1 MNPVY
6 CPREFCILIKY
17 ASMKKSFIVETED
30 RDSSARAGLIR
41 TLHGTI
47 PTPAFAPVAS
57 QGTVKGLTHDQVTAL
72 GAHLILCNSYHLF
85 LRPGAE
91 AVRAMGGLHAFI
103 SWPKPILTDSGG
115 FQIYSLGP
123 LAKVRRDGVA
133 FASHLDGTKLFL
145 TPGDVLDIQLNLG
158 SDIMM
163 VLDHFVPFASAEA
176 KVREAVET
184 TIRWAGRAR
193 DAFRERETGAHLW
206 AITQGG
212 VNADLRQR
220 CTAELVAMDFDGYA
234 IGGLGLGEA
243 KSQLQETLERSDAW
257 LPRDKP
263 RYLMGMG
270 YLSDIL
276 EAVERGVDLFDCVLP
291 TRNARNGSLFTRRGV
306 ITIKNKKYADD
317 LRPIDE
323 DCSCPT
329 CRRYSRAYLRHLY
342 ERKEITS
349 AVLNTIHNLHFYLD
363 FFAEMRQSIQSHSF
377 QRFKLNQMNTLK
389 EVKR

>member
-1 MNPVY
+1 MRKV
-6 CPREFCILIKY
+6 FQ
-17 ASMKKSFIVETED
+17 VEAAD
-30 RDSSARAGLIR
+30 GDSSARAGLIR
-41 TLHGTI
+41 TPHGDI

-57 QGTVKGLTHDQVTAL
+57 QGTVKGLTHDQVAAL

-85 LRPGAE
+85 LRPGAH

-133 FASHLDGTKLFL
+133 FASHLDGSKLFL
-145 TPGDVLDIQLNLG
+145 TPADVLDIQLDLG

-163 VLDHFVPFASAEA
+163 VLDHFVPFASSEA
-176 KVREAVET
+176 KVRESVET
-184 TIRWAGRAR
+184 TVRWAGRAR
-193 DAFRERETGAHLW
+193 EAFRERETGAHLW

-212 VNADLRQR
+212 VSPELRRR
-220 CTAELVAMDFDGYA
+220 CTEELVAMDFDGYA
-234 IGGLGLGEA
+234 IGGLGLGEP
-243 KSQLQETLERSDAW
+243 KSQLRETLERSDAW
-257 LPRDKP
+257 LPRQKP

-306 ITIKNKKYADD
+306 VTIKNKKYADD
-317 LRPIDE
+317 LRPVDE

-349 AVLNTIHNLHFYLD
+349 AVLNTIHNLYFYLD
-363 FFAEMRQSIQSHSF
+363 FFTEMRQSIQSQSF
-377 QRFKLNQMNTLK
+377 QRFKLNQLNSLK
-389 EVKR
+389 DVKR

>member
-1 MNPVY
+1 
-6 CPREFCILIKY
+6 
-17 ASMKKSFIVETED
+17 
-30 RDSSARAGLIR
+30 
-41 TLHGTI
+41 
-47 PTPAFAPVAS
+47 
-57 QGTVKGLTHDQVTAL
+57 VKGLTHDQVAAL

-133 FASHLDGTKLFL
+133 FASHLDGSKLFL
-145 TPGDVLDIQLNLG
+145 TPEDVLDIQLNLG

-163 VLDHFVPFASAEA
+163 VLDHFVPFVSAEA

-184 TIRWAGRAR
+184 TVRWAGRAR
-193 DAFRERETGAHLW
+193 DAFRERKSGAQLW

-212 VNADLRQR
+212 VSADLRRR
-220 CTAELVAMDFDGYA
+220 CTEELVAMDFDGYA
-234 IGGLGLGEA
+234 IGGLGIGEA
-243 KSQLQETLERSDAW
+243 KSQLHETLERSDAW

-270 YLSDIL
+270 YFSDIL

-306 ITIKNKKYADD
+306 VAIKNKKYADD
-317 LRPIDE
+317 LRPVDE

-342 ERKEITS
+342 ERKEIAS

-377 QRFKLNQMNTLK
+377 QRFKLNQMNTL
-389 EVKR
+389 